1 MSGWINNHRLDKN
14 GVLDFSGEKATIE
27 DRSVCV
33 YRCVCVYIYIY
44 IYRERE
50 RERDRQKYTEKLII
64 RNWCKFQSKSW

>member
-33 YRCVCVYIYIY
+33 YRCVCIYIYIY
-44 IYRERE
+44 IERERE
-50 RERDRQKYTEKLII
+50 RERKTEIHREIDYKKLM
-64 RNWCKFQSKSW
+64 

>member
-33 YRCVCVYIYIY
+33 YRCVYIYIY
-44 IYRERE
+44 IY
-50 RERDRQKYTEKLII
+50 I
-64 RNWCKFQSKSW
+64 

>member
-1 MSGWINNHRLDKN
+1 MSGWINNHGLDKN

-33 YRCVCVYIYIY
+33 YSI
-44 IYRERE
+44 ERE
-50 RERDRQKYTEKLII
+50 RKKKYTEKSII

>member
-33 YRCVCVYIYIY
+33 YRCVCIYIYIY
-44 IYRERE
+44 IERE
-50 RERDRQKYTEKLII
+50 RKTEIHREIDYKKLM
-64 RNWCKFQSKSW
+64 